1 MGAGSMPDNPFR
13 LDGRPAIV
21 VGAALGIGRAI
32 ALTFAGAGAKVACL
46 DVDEAAARETAGRIK
61 SDGGTGIAHR
71 CDVTDETSIAE
82 AVKAALAAHGSP
94 RVLVNGAAMREP
106 TGTIVEL
113 EPGDWNRAIAI
124 NLSGAYLM
132 SRAVIP
138 HMASAGGGSI
148 IHIASQMGRVGA
160 PGRGVYCATKGALIQ
175 LAKVMAVDHARD
187 NIRVNTLS
195 PGAIETERASFRY
208 GSMAEARTQ
217 AVPKHPI
224 GRLGQPDE
232 IGRAALYLASD
243 AASFVT
249 GSDLLIDGGYTAV

>member
-1 MGAGSMPDNPFR
+1 MPDNPFR
-13 LDGRPAIV
+13 LDGKPAIV

-32 ALTFAGAGAKVACL
+32 ALAFAGAGGKVACL
-46 DVDEAAARETAGRIK
+46 DIDEGAASETAARIK
-61 SDGGTGIAHR
+61 STGGSAMACR
-71 CDVTDETSIAE
+71 CDVTGETSIAD
-82 AVKAALAAHGSP
+82 AVKAAIAAHGSP

-113 EPGDWNRAIAI
+113 DPADWNRAIAI

-138 HMASAGGGSI
+138 HMADAGGGSI

-160 PGRGVYCATKGALIQ
+160 AGRGVYCATKGALIQ
-175 LAKVMAVDHARD
+175 LAKVMAIDHARD

-195 PGAIETERASFRY
+195 PGAIETERVSFRY
-208 GSMAEARTQ
+208 GSIADAR
-217 AVPKHPI
+217 AHSVPKHPI
-224 GRLGQPDE
+224 GRLGQPEE

-243 AASFVT
+243 ASSFMT
-249 GSDLLIDGGYTAV
+249 GSDLLIDGGYTAI

>member
-1 MGAGSMPDNPFR
+1 MPESPFR
-13 LDGRPAIV
+13 LDGKPAIV

-32 ALTFAGAGAKVACL
+32 ALAFADAGAKVACL
-46 DVDEAAARETAGRIK
+46 DIDEAAANETATRIK
-61 SDGGTGIAHR
+61 STGATGMAHR
-71 CDVTDETSIAE
+71 CDVTSEASIAA
-82 AVKAALAAHGSP
+82 AVKTAIAAHGGP

-113 EPGDWNRAIAI
+113 EPADWNRAIAI

-138 HMASAGGGSI
+138 HMANAGGGSI

-160 PGRGVYCATKGALIQ
+160 AGRGVYCATKGALIQ

-195 PGAIETERASFRY
+195 PGAVETERVSFRY
-208 GSMAEARTQ
+208 GSMADARTQ

-224 GRLGQPDE
+224 GRLGQAEE

-243 AASFVT
+243 ASSFMT

>member
-1 MGAGSMPDNPFR
+1 MPDNAFR

-32 ALTFAGAGAKVACL
+32 ALAFAGAGAKVACL
-46 DVDEAAARETAGRIK
+46 DVDAAAASETAVRIR
-61 SDGGTGIAHR
+61 STGGTATAQR
-71 CDVTDETSIAE
+71 CDVTNETSIAE
-82 AVKAALAAHGSP
+82 AVKAAVGAHGNP

-113 EPGDWNRAIAI
+113 EPADWNRAVAI
-124 NLSGAYLM
+124 NLSGAYLV

-138 HMASAGGGSI
+138 PMTAAGGGSI

-195 PGAIETERASFRY
+195 PGAVETERVSFRY
-208 GSMAEARTQ
+208 GSMADARAH

-224 GRLGQPDE
+224 GRLGQPEE

-243 AASFVT
+243 ASSFIT